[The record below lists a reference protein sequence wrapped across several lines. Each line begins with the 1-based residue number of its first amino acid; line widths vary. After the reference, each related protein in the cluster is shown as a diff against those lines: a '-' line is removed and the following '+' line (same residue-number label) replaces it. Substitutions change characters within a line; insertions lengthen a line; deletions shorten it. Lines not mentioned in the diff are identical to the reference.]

1 MNTRRLNRPR
11 ARLGFAAPLLACVLL
26 ASLHVS
32 AGAQQAAP
40 APELAPSQAPV
51 SKSTKLAKP
60 GPRPL
65 TQSDRRG
72 EIAPHDD
79 SRPEG
84 TVTPQLKIPLGP
96 EQTPTLK
103 PVPRSGSRAKSSVND
118 TAARCEAIVDPVERK
133 ACKEG
138 ATR

>member
-26 ASLHVS
+26 ASLHAS

-40 APELAPSQAPV
+40 PPELAPSQAPV

-60 GPRPL
+60 RPRPL
-65 TQSDRRG
+65 TQADRRD
-72 EIAPHDD
+72 EIAPRDD
-79 SRPEG
+79 SRAEG

-96 EQTPTLK
+96 DQTPTLK
-103 PVPRSGSRAKSSVND
+103 PVPRSGSRAKPNVND
-118 TAARCEAIVDPVERK
+118 NAARCKAIVDPVERK